1 MTDAPLLET
10 PKQLAVRTG
19 FSERQIRNLI
29 KNGKLE
35 RVRVNCHM
43 LFHLAHPFF
52 KGSKHTQV
60 VQARSEAAPQ

>member
-1 MTDAPLLET
+1 
-10 PKQLAVRTG
+10 
-19 FSERQIRNLI
+19 
-29 KNGKLE
+29 
-35 RVRVNCHM
+35 M